1 MAGFDGQGTEDH
13 AVSGAVVAE
22 HQRGH
27 CGAARSAGS
36 SARAGGAG
44 SWPARRSSGAWS
56 CSCSGIGSRR
66 LAAASGARTAMAVA
80 AHGVAACG
88 ARGGA
93 DAGSGRRARVS
104 PPRGAYG
111 GAVPGWEAAAGEKW
125 PPAAAFPGCR
135 RPGCRCRIGTRRPAR
150 DSARSVGWQ
159 CTQSRCAASPDARS
173 YACGVQATLGVARG
187 GMGRRRPRLAVSRA
201 AAPDRGCGRAGVTWR
216 TCGSV
221 CGASEWRPGNG

>member
-1 MAGFDGQGTEDH
+1 MA
-13 AVSGAVVAE
+13 V
-22 HQRGH
+22 
-27 CGAARSAGS
+27 
-36 SARAGGAG
+36 
-44 SWPARRSSGAWS
+44 GAWR
-56 CSCSGIGSRR
+56 SRVR
-66 LAAASGARTAMAVA
+66 HVA
-80 AHGVAACG
+80 G
-88 ARGGA
+88 RMPL
-93 DAGSGRRARVS
+93 GSGARVS

-111 GAVPGWEAAAGEKW
+111 GAAGVGGRRRRKG

-187 GMGRRRPRLAVSRA
+187 DMGRRRPRLAVSRA

-221 CGASEWRPGNG
+221 CGVSEWRPGNG